1 MTPPRTQ
8 RSSCSDTRWQ
18 SRGGKSPARKPD
30 WADRAVI
37 AALARVLL
45 SLCRAKN
52 SHMASLNCFPC
63 SLACSPVL
71 ADQAVNDL
79 SAADAGGHI
88 DRPVDLV
95 LRASL
100 FAQLVRPVFVVML
113 RILGQDPPEVP
124 FAIGQQVVEAL
135 AA

>member
-1 MTPPRTQ
+1 
-8 RSSCSDTRWQ
+8 
-18 SRGGKSPARKPD
+18 
-30 WADRAVI
+30 
-37 AALARVLL
+37 
-45 SLCRAKN
+45 
-52 SHMASLNCFPC
+52 MASLNCFPC